1 MESWDRLSAG
11 WMASREEANEALS
24 HIAEEVDRLR
34 SGASIEPPDVEVA
47 RPLLHHRLTE
57 ALRTELTRRWEAPSE
72 EDPGEASRVTLELLS
87 ALDEYRARIW
97 GGWQDDLAKR
107 LSEPDAFEL
116 VVELAHDL
124 RSPLNSILFLS
135 EVLRSGHS
143 GPVSEHQ
150 RSQLGLIYSATLG
163 IISVV
168 NDVMDMASEGK
179 DAESD
184 EPVLF
189 SIGKVFESVEEIVRP
204 MAEEKGL
211 VLEFRAPDRDRCAGF
226 PKRLSRVLLNLTTNA
241 LKFTEEGSVTVAAT
255 RVGLN
260 RIEFVV
266 SDTGRGIP
274 PEKLESLFHP
284 FQKSAYRDGHFFS
297 GSGLGGSPSHSD
309 WSPEWVRR
317 FRSTRVRPTELA
329 SFSSWICF
337 PPRHRSGRRLTR
349 GVTNLC
355 TSFWAGVV
363 TPPQTSLTRFNSP
376 SNVTIPRRHNPL

>member
-168 NDVMDMASEGK
+168 NDIMDMASEGK

-297 GSGLGGSPSHSD
+297 GSGLGLSIAQRLVARMGSEIQIDTGSTNGA
-309 WSPEWVRR
+309 R
-317 FRSTRVRPTELA
+317 FFFELDLLSA
-329 SFSSWICF
+329 
-337 PPRHRSGRRLTR
+337 T
-349 GVTNLC
+349 
-355 TSFWAGVV
+355 TS
-363 TPPQTSLTRFNSP
+363 
-376 SNVTIPRRHNPL
+376 